1 MRFFFYLLE
10 TESIEELEEEQIS
23 GKKKVITIPL
33 RFKPIELQRGSA
45 GSRGGPRRG
54 ANRFRP
60 NRDEQPRSTSPNQG
74 QQSPSA
80 QPYDDQQNSYRGG
93 QRGGGRG
100 DQRRSNRGS
109 RQGRSNA
116 DPNAPALDNPDDF
129 PTLPKQ

>member
-1 MRFFFYLLE
+1 MIYLE
-10 TESIEELEEEQIS
+10 NESGEELEEEQIS

-45 GSRGGPRRG
+45 NSRFGQRRGG
-54 ANRFRP
+54 NRYRA
-60 NRDEQPRSTSPNQG
+60 DQGRSTSPNQG
-74 QQSPSA
+74 QASPA
-80 QPYDDQQNSYRGG
+80 TQQYDDQQNSYRGG
-93 QRGGGRG
+93 GRGRGG

-116 DPNAPALDNPDDF
+116 DPNAPALDNPEDF